1 MSIHTVEQLNEV
13 LSRELVW
20 RKKELTALYKLASR
34 ANLYKNEQEVL
45 IRSSIT
51 MLYAHWEGFVKKAA
65 TNYLEFVARRRL
77 TYQNLT
83 ANFIALAMKTKLK
96 AAQETDKATIL
107 NGVVEF
113 FLTGLSE
120 RAQLPY
126 EDVIKT
132 QSNLSS
138 EVMKE
143 IISTLNLDYT
153 PYSDKREILD
163 EQLLR
168 SRNNIAHGEWLLM
181 DLDGYSELKDHI
193 FILMDTFKNQIEN
206 AACTEAYRR

>member
-13 LSRELVW
+13 LSRELAW
-20 RKKELTALYKLASR
+20 RKKELTALHKLATR
-34 ANLYKNEQEVL
+34 ATPYTSEQEVL
-45 IRSSIT
+45 VRSGIT
-51 MLYAHWEGFVKKAA
+51 MLYAHWEGFVKQAA
-65 TNYLEFVARRRL
+65 STYLEFVAMRRL
-77 TYQNLT
+77 AYQNLT
-83 ANFIALAMKTKLK
+83 ANFIALAMKKKLEL
-96 AAQETDKATIL
+96 AQVTDKVTVL

-120 RAQLPY
+120 RAQVPY
-126 EDVIKT
+126 KDVIKT

-168 SRNNIAHGEWLLM
+168 SRNHIAHGQWLLV
-181 DLDGYSELKDHI
+181 DLNGYSELKNHI
-193 FILMDTFKNQIEN
+193 FLLMDTFKNQIEN